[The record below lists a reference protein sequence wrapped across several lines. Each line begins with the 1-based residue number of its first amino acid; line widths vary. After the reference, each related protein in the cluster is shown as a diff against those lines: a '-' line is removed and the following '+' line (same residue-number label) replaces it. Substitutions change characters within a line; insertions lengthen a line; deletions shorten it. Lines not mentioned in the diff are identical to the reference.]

1 MYLLV
6 KFYQDTDLKRKEK
19 KKQEKDAKFMLDS
32 FNKIL
37 DLDNEELKDQI
48 ESS

>member
-6 KFYQDTDLKRKEK
+6 KYYQETDVKQKEK
-19 KKQEKDAKFMLDS
+19 KKLQKDAKFMLDS

-37 DLDNEELKDQI
+37 DLENEELKD
-48 ESS
+48 